1 MAALGITA
9 MIIAIVAIFVPIVGP
24 YLTLLC
30 ALMAAF
36 AGGKGLTFGIVAILL
51 STINIIFLSPSLWI
65 TAGSLALA
73 AGTAAGASAETSEVA
88 IEVGSEV
95 AIEVGGVILAGMGI
109 IFIGAQVL
117 ALIVLIVVH
126 LIFVRNQQRIL

>member
-36 AGGKGLTFGIVAILL
+36 AGGRGLTFGIVAILL
-51 STINIIFLSPSLWI
+51 STINIIFLSPSLLI
-65 TAGSLALA
+65 TAASV
-73 AGTAAGASAETSEVA
+73 GTAAGTLAES
-88 IEVGSEV
+88 SEV
-95 AIEVGGVILAGMGI
+95 AIEVGGGILAGMGI
-109 IFIGAQVL
+109 IFLGAQVL

-126 LIFVRNQQRIL
+126 LIFGRNQQRIL

>member
-36 AGGKGLTFGIVAILL
+36 AGGRGLTFGIVAILL

-65 TAGSLALA
+65 TAASVGLA
-73 AGTAAGASAETSEVA
+73 AGAAAEK
-88 IEVGSEV
+88 SEV

-126 LIFVRNQQRIL
+126 LIFGRNQQRTL

>member
-65 TAGSLALA
+65 TAATVA
-73 AGTAAGASAETSEVA
+73 TAAGASAETSEVA
-88 IEVGSEV
+88 IE
-95 AIEVGGVILAGMGI
+95 IGGVILAGVGI

-126 LIFVRNQQRIL
+126 LIWRSFQPST